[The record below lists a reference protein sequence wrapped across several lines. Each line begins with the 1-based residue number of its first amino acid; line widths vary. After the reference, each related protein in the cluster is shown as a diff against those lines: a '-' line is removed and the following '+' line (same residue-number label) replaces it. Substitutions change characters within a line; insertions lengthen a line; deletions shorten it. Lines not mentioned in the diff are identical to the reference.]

1 MVNNRFDHPLKH
13 SEEEGRGSNYDLNK
27 SFDQTSGGDESVT
40 VAYVSSEEQSEAGSS
55 QEAEKQ
61 KTKSGKQPLALE
73 IFKSKNLIFPPPRR
87 GLNLCINAPVDDH
100 SHQLFDDDDNNITF
114 YRSKTENR
122 ASRYELKLNRL
133 SEREKVI
140 SKITYMDASA
150 NFLMCGHIYCLEPM
164 LKGQK

>member
-13 SEEEGRGSNYDLNK
+13 SEEEGRGSNYDVNT

-40 VAYVSSEEQSEAGSS
+40 VASVSSEEQSEAGSS

-87 GLNLCINAPVDDH
+87 G
-100 SHQLFDDDDNNITF
+100 
-114 YRSKTENR
+114 
-122 ASRYELKLNRL
+122 
-133 SEREKVI
+133 
-140 SKITYMDASA
+140 
-150 NFLMCGHIYCLEPM
+150 
-164 LKGQK
+164 